1 MRLSIGIAA
10 LVLTAGLVGPSAA
23 RERPGQ
29 PTVEQALAGYTA
41 GKPTSCLPTNRSYS
55 SRRVGERTVLFR
67 IGQRELWRND
77 LPPQC
82 AGIDSVAA
90 LVSQTPTGR
99 LCRGDIVNFVDLRT
113 GFQFGACPLG
123 EFVPY
128 RREKR

>member
-10 LVLTAGLVGPSAA
+10 LALTAGLVGPSVA
-23 RERPGQ
+23 RERPSK
-29 PTVEQALAGYTA
+29 PSVEQALAGYTA